1 MLKHGLKQDLP
12 ESIALGRFFT
22 GSLHYQRNDLDLAE
36 RFLVPVVGTADSVN
50 RVVPSIITYFESS
63 FVLSLTYQA
72 MDRTKEASQIIESVI
87 DYMLD
92 IGNAD
97 LLELCQMFRADLA
110 LRQGHV
116 AEAEIWVRKITH
128 PPFAPVYRF
137 FVPHLTLPKLLLARR
152 TAKSLSEAGAL
163 LSRMVDYYASI
174 HSTRVLIDVL
184 VLQTLV
190 HVARADEAQALDKL
204 AEALSL
210 AEPGGFIRPFLDQGL
225 EMADLLGRLVKQNP
239 TLEYARQI
247 LDAFGSGKTESFSDR
262 SDDPNRP
269 RSSLPDKP
277 LIEPLTNREIE
288 VLRMLAKGVRN
299 NDIAESLF
307 ISPETVKRHLSTI
320 YRKLDVKNRHQ
331 AVISAKSIGI
341 L

>member
-1 MLKHGLKQDLP
+1 M
-12 ESIALGRFFT
+12 
-22 GSLHYQRNDLDLAE
+22 Y
-36 RFLVPVVGTADSVN
+36 
-50 RVVPSIITYFESS
+50 
-63 FVLSLTYQA
+63 
-72 MDRTKEASQIIESVI
+72 
-87 DYMLD
+87 
-92 IGNAD
+92 
-97 LLELCQMFRADLA
+97 
-110 LRQGHV
+110 
-116 AEAEIWVRKITH
+116 
-128 PPFAPVYRF
+128 
-137 FVPHLTLPKLLLARR
+137 
-152 TAKSLSEAGAL
+152 
-163 LSRMVDYYASI
+163 DYYASI

-184 VLQTLV
+184 VLQALL
-190 HVARADEAQALDKL
+190 HAAQGNASDALEKL
-204 AEALSL
+204 AEALAL
-210 AEPGGFIRPFLDQGL
+210 AEPGGFIRPFLDQGP

-239 TLEYARQI
+239 TREYASRI
-247 LDAFGSGKTESFSDR
+247 LEAFCSEKAELFSDR

-299 NDIAESLF
+299 NDIAGSLF